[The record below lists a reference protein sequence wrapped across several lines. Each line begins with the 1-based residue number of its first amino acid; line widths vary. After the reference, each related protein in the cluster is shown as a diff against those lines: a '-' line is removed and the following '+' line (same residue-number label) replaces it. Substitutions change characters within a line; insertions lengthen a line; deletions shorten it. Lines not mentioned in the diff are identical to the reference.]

1 MDLLCLPPTLLRSAV
16 GRRVLAALANV
27 WRQMAGLK
35 PGNKKRHSNPFRI
48 TVPDLILCNCFD
60 LFCYRVYLEY
70 CIVVLIYYFVI
81 EFTYYLTVIVH
92 L

>member
-1 MDLLCLPPTLLRSAV
+1 MSPLLPRSARHS
-16 GRRVLAALANV
+16 GRRVLAALAMRGC
-27 WRQMAGLK
+27 RQMAGLK
-35 PGNKKRHSNPFRI
+35 PENKKRHSNPFRI